1 MIKHLAIILLSS
13 VFVMETVFPQADLAD
28 ISRLSEVLKHF
39 EKHHLESPG
48 ITFLE
53 FLSLHY
59 GSSDHLDQ
67 QNQDHEKLPFSKR
80 LHHQVQ
86 SLQFV
91 PNIERLHPS
100 RSCTLLMVIS
110 EVLYRRVGAPSVAI
124 SIWQPPRI

>member
-1 MIKHLAIILLSS
+1 MIRHLAVILLSS
-13 VFVMETVFPQADLAD
+13 IFVMETVFPQTDLAD
-28 ISRLSEVLKHF
+28 ICRLPEVLKHF
-39 EKHHLESPG
+39 EKHRLEAPG

-59 GSSDHLDQ
+59 GSSDHANQ
-67 QNQDHEKLPFSKR
+67 PTQDHEKLPFSKR

-100 RSCTLLMVIS
+100 RSCTLLMVIG
-110 EVLYRRVGAPSVAI
+110 EVLYRRIGAPSVAI
-124 SIWQPPRI
+124 SIWQPPKI